1 MWQRRTLVM
10 VNYCL
15 ILEGDKTPFHQTSSV
30 PCSHEHLEKSD
41 TQAQWETWRDRRHTM
56 AFWGGRG
63 NFSLFST
70 LFSALK

>member
-1 MWQRRTLVM
+1 M
-10 VNYCL
+10 VSYCL
-15 ILEGDKTPFHQTSSV
+15 ILEGDKTPFHQTSPI
-30 PCSHEHLEKSD
+30 PCPHEHLEKSD
-41 TQAQWETWRDRRHTM
+41 THTTT